1 MLNSNKQYKQ
11 ILIDSDNYNSLKE
24 LGQMGDSFNSVI
36 GKLINEF
43 KEGGKSKCL
52 N

>member
-1 MLNSNKQYKQ
+1 MLYSNKRYKQ
-11 ILIDSDNYNSLKE
+11 VLIDVNNYNALKK
-24 LGQMGDSFNSVI
+24 LGQTGDSFNSVI

-43 KEGGKSKCL
+43 KEGEA